1 MGVTYVV
8 NVGCGLLALQLV
20 NVPMFFCLRRL
31 VAPVVLIYEYL
42 TMGKVADRG
51 VQGSIAVIVL
61 GAIIAGWDTLNDDVM
76 GYSLTMLN
84 NLLTAAGSVMVRDCH
99 EDVSPGAVELCRAST
114 AAARGHGG
122 GVPPAASVA
131 S

>member
-42 TMGKVADRG
+42 TMGKVADRRAG
-51 VQGSIAVIVL
+51 LHRRDRAGRHHCGL
-61 GAIIAGWDTLNDDVM
+61 GHA
-76 GYSLTMLN
+76 
-84 NLLTAAGSVMVRDCH
+84 
-99 EDVSPGAVELCRAST
+99 E
-114 AAARGHGG
+114 
-122 GVPPAASVA
+122 
-131 S
+131 